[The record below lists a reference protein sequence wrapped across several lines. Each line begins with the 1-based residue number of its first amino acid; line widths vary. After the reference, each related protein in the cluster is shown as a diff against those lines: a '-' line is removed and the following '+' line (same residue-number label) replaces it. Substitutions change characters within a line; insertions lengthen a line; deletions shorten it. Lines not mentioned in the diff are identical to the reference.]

1 MALPRYLRPTN
12 ARLRLAVGGVLAA
25 LFCIQCTR
33 SDALRGGSLVQAVTG
48 DSARQASPQ
57 RLHELERLARTDHIA
72 LLKLAREHYRK
83 HYRDFTCTFIK
94 QERINGQLRP
104 EQHIAVKFLE
114 RPFSVAMRWTRN
126 APIGD
131 RVLYVQGRYNGQ
143 MLVRPKAKLL
153 RALVGG
159 AARRDPEGRDVMA
172 NTLRPVTMFGF
183 GRLMDSLLEVYEL
196 AASRGELVCRFLG
209 YREMD
214 GRRVLV
220 LERVLP
226 ARKDYPAKRTVW
238 YLDVERLVPLGLE
251 GYDWD
256 GQLVCSYA
264 YKDVKFNVGLD
275 EEDFTPEANGIQV
288 GK

>member
-1 MALPRYLRPTN
+1 MTLRRYLRPTN

-33 SDALRGGSLVQAVTG
+33 SDALRGGSLAQAVTPG
-48 DSARQASPQ
+48 SAAGVSPR
-57 RLHELERLARTDHIA
+57 RLAELERLARTDHIA
-72 LLKLAREHYRK
+72 LLRLAREYYRK
-83 HYRDFTCTFIK
+83 NYRDYTCTFVK

-114 RPFSVAMRWTRN
+114 QPFSVAMRWTRN

-143 MLVRPKAKLL
+143 MLVRPKAKFL

-159 AARRDPEGRDVMA
+159 AARRNPEGKDVMA

-183 GRLMDSLLEVYEL
+183 ARLMDSLLEVYEL
-196 AASRGELVCRFLG
+196 AASRGELVGRFLG

-214 GRRVLV
+214 GRRVMV

-226 ARKDYPAKRTVW
+226 AREDYPAKRTVW

-256 GQLVCSYA
+256 DRLVCAYA
-264 YKDVKFNVGLD
+264 YKDVKFNVGLTED
-275 EEDFTPEANGIQV
+275 DFTPQANGMRV
-288 GK
+288 RK